1 MSAMTLF
8 GNQDN
13 TALTLLDGI
22 EDTLTSTIAGS
33 TGGNNRRISIKG
45 GVFRQVINGKEVSV
59 NEERSMNVVLVN
71 AAPVSRMFFAGTYT
85 EGQVTKPTCWSS
97 DTQTPAKEVPQENR
111 QASRCLDCK
120 QNVKGSSGTGR
131 ACRFQQRVAVALEGE
146 IEKKEIY
153 QLTLPATS
161 IFGDAEGG
169 KMPLQAYGRYLKAHN
184 AHAISVVTEMRFD
197 TASPTP
203 KLTFKPVRAL
213 NADELRAAVEMKD
226 APETIKAITLNVSQ
240 FDGVIG
246 APKEELFEK
255 ALAAPKAEAK
265 PEVAEVVEEPKLKV
279 SKKSAAPVEE
289 KPADLADVMADW
301 DD

>member
-8 GNQDN
+8 GTQDN
-13 TALTLLDGI
+13 AALALLDGV
-22 EDTLTSTIAGS
+22 EDTLTSTIAGGS
-33 TGGNNRRISIKG
+33 GSNNRRISIKG
-45 GVFRQVINGKEVSV
+45 GVFRQIINGKEVSV
-59 NEERSMNVVLVN
+59 NEERAMNVVLVN

-97 DTQTPAKEVPQENR
+97 DTQTPAKEVPAENR

-131 ACRFQQRVAVALEGE
+131 ACRFQQRIAVALDGD
-146 IEKKEIY
+146 ILNKEVY

-161 IFGDAEGG
+161 VFGDPEGG
-169 KMPLQAYGRYLKAHN
+169 KMPLQAYGRHLKAHN
-184 AHAISVVTEMRFD
+184 THAISIVTEMRFD

-213 NADELRAAVEMKD
+213 NAEELRAAVEMKD

-240 FDGVIG
+240 FDGVIPADQQALF
-246 APKEELFEK
+246 APAPEPKV
-255 ALAAPKAEAK
+255 AAAPEA
-265 PEVAEVVEEPKLKV
+265 AEVVEEPKLKV
-279 SKKSAAPVEE
+279 SKKAAPVED
-289 KPADLADVMADW
+289 KPSDLADVMADW

>member
-8 GNQDN
+8 GTQDN
-13 TALTLLDGI
+13 TALALLDGV
-22 EDTLTSTIAGS
+22 EDTLTSTIAGGS
-33 TGGNNRRISIKG
+33 GGNNRRISIKG

-59 NEERSMNVVLVN
+59 NEERAMNVVLVN

-97 DTQTPAKEVPQENR
+97 DTQTPAKEVPEENR

-131 ACRFQQRVAVALEGE
+131 ACRFQQRVAVMLDGE
-146 IEKKEIY
+146 IDKKEIY

-161 IFGDAEGG
+161 IFGDAENG
-169 KMPLQAYGRYLKAHN
+169 KMPLQAYGRHLKAHN
-184 AHAISVVTEMRFD
+184 THAISIITEMRFD

-203 KLTFKPVRAL
+203 KLTFKPIRAL
-213 NADELRAAVEMKD
+213 SADELRAAVEMKD

-240 FDGVIG
+240 MDGVIA

-255 ALAAPKAEAK
+255 PLLPKAEAA
-265 PEVAEVVEEPKLKV
+265 PEVAEVEEEPKLKV
-279 SKKSAAPVEE
+279 SKKAAAPAET
-289 KPADLADVMADW
+289 KPNDLADVMADW

>member
-8 GNQDN
+8 GTQDN
-13 TALTLLDGI
+13 AALAILNGV
-22 EDTLTSTIAGS
+22 EDTLTSTLAG
-33 TGGNNRRISIKG
+33 GGSGGTNRRISIKG

-59 NEERSMNVVLVN
+59 NEERSMNVVIVN
-71 AAPVSRMFFAGTYT
+71 AAPVSRMFFEGTYT

-97 DTQTPAKEVPQENR
+97 DTQTPAKEVPADQR

-131 ACRFQQRVAVALEGE
+131 ACRFQQRIAVLLDGD
-146 IEKKEIY
+146 IEKQEVY

-161 IFGDAEGG
+161 IFGDAESG
-169 KMPLQAYGRYLKAHN
+169 KMPLQAYGRHLKAHN
-184 AHAISVVTEMRFD
+184 THTISIVTEMRFD

-213 NADELRAAVEMKD
+213 NADELRAAVEAKD
-226 APETIKAITLNVSQ
+226 APDTIKAITMNVSQ
-240 FDGVIG
+240 MDGVIA
-246 APKEELFEK
+246 APKEMAALF
-255 ALAAPKAEAK
+255 APEPAK

-279 SKKSAAPVEE
+279 SKKAAAPVEE
-289 KPADLADVMADW
+289 KPNDLADVMADW